1 MLEEDNNRPLWLRLI
16 LRAIPAA
23 AITFYLIKKIIEG
36 MEAPSYGTAFIIAGG
51 AAMIGIVWAIAIGLP
66 LLVRLGEK
74 FGQLYTPSDKH
85 FRVRP
90 QFSIAESHAKA
101 GRYADAIEQFR
112 KDALRYPDEL
122 TPHARIAELLLETSR
137 NMNAAAAELRAA
149 LPKARSAEAFA
160 MLNNRLADLAL
171 ENPEHG
177 CDVAKVFLDDI
188 RRRYPDT
195 KYAHAAAERIAR
207 LEKTVLKNI
216 VSVQP

>member
-1 MLEEDNNRPLWLRLI
+1 
-16 LRAIPAA
+16 
-23 AITFYLIKKIIEG
+23 
-36 MEAPSYGTAFIIAGG
+36 
-51 AAMIGIVWAIAIGLP
+51 
-66 LLVRLGEK
+66 
-74 FGQLYTPSDKH
+74 
-85 FRVRP
+85 
-90 QFSIAESHAKA
+90 
-101 GRYADAIEQFR
+101 
-112 KDALRYPDEL
+112 
-122 TPHARIAELLLETSR
+122 
-137 NMNAAAAELRAA
+137 

-188 RRRYPDT
+188 RRCYPDT